1 MYVLRLCGEMQDGF
15 KMKTN
20 RGKDFEKNVKTG
32 LAVDD
37 YYVVRLQDSMGGF
50 AGINNPCDFIAFRS
64 PMLLMLECK
73 AIHGNTLNFKT
84 HIRPNQERGMYK
96 AFMEH
101 NCVYAGFLVWYID
114 HDKIKFYPI
123 HELVD
128 AKANGEASFSV
139 KDTQFGFDMPAR
151 KLRVN
156 LIPSFKGKDFEMSFI
171 TANLYKNKA
180 EGNYGKIKSNRL

>member
-1 MYVLRLCGEMQDGF
+1 MPVLCLCGKMWDEF

-20 RGKDFEKNVKTG
+20 RGKDFERSVKAG
-32 LAVDD
+32 LAVDG
-37 YYVVRLQDSMGGF
+37 YYVIRLQDSMGGF
-50 AGINNPCDFIAFRS
+50 SGVNNPCDFIAFRS

-96 AFMEH
+96 AFME
-101 NCVYAGFLVWYID
+101 NNSVYGGFLVWYID

-128 AKANGEASFSV
+128 AKANGELSFSV
-139 KDTQFGFDMPAR
+139 RDSQFGFDMPAK

-156 LIPSFKGKDFEMSFI
+156 LMPSFKGQDFAMAFV

-180 EGNYGKIKSNRL
+180 EAGYGKIKSN